1 MPDIMIRCPKLRTVV
16 PTGLTTE
23 TVKFESIPNI
33 AIPFRCPAC
42 QKRTNGG
49 RGMLGSINVVPANGF
64 SLLCERGANG
74 FYAGRL

>member
-42 QKRTNGG
+42 QKTHKWRPGDAWVDKRRPRQRVQLIVRKGG
-49 RGMLGSINVVPANGF
+49 
-64 SLLCERGANG
+64 
-74 FYAGRL
+74 